1 MVPEAFAT
9 ITTVQ
14 LLEMFEIEQP
24 NNEHRDKGYALI
36 NVLTPE
42 TFEKEHIP
50 GSINIPLGHEDE
62 FEQGFTKDKEIIVYG
77 NSLACDASQHMSRS
91 NWSSVAFTASR
102 TTRKASGME
111 GRRQPMHGTGLQLS
125 Q

>member
-24 NNEHRDKGYALI
+24 NNEHRVKGYALI

-50 GSINIPLGHEDE
+50 GSINIPLGHEAE
-62 FEQGFTKDKEIIVYG
+62 FEQRFTKEIIVYG
-77 NSLACDASQHMSRS
+77 DSLACDASTQ
-91 NWSSVAFTASR
+91 VAQELVQRGFYR
-102 TTRKASGME
+102 VKDYEEGIQEWKAG
-111 GRRQPMHGTGLQLS
+111 GNLVHGIGLQLS

>member
-9 ITTVQ
+9 VTTVQ
-14 LLEMFEIEQP
+14 LLEMFEIEQF

-42 TFEKEHIP
+42 TFGKEHIP

-62 FEQGFTKDKEIIVYG
+62 FEQRFTKDKEIIVYG
-77 NSLACDASQHMSRS
+77 NSLACDASTQ
-91 NWSSVAFTASR
+91 VA
-102 TTRKASGME
+102 
-111 GRRQPMHGTGLQLS
+111 Q
-125 Q
+125 

>member
-1 MVPEAFAT
+1 MVRETFAT

-50 GSINIPLGHEDE
+50 GSVYIPLGHEDE
-62 FEQGFTKDKEIIVYG
+62 FEQRFTKDKEIIVYG
-77 NSLACDASQHMSRS
+77 NSLACVASTQ
-91 NWSSVAFTASR
+91 VA
-102 TTRKASGME
+102 
-111 GRRQPMHGTGLQLS
+111 Q
-125 Q
+125 

>member
-62 FEQGFTKDKEIIVYG
+62 FEQRFTRIRRSSSMAIHWRAMP
-77 NSLACDASQHMSRS
+77 LHRSRS
-91 NWSSVAFTASR
+91 NSSSAAFTASR

-111 GRRQPMHGTGLQLS
+111 GRRQPMHGTGLQPS
-125 Q
+125 E